1 MRTAVYERYTAV
13 LCIKMKKR
21 DFLTM
26 IKTLTLENGIRLV
39 MEPIPSLRTVSFGVW
54 VKVGSANETKE
65 NNGISHVIEHCLFKG
80 TTSRSAK
87 QLADEISAIGDQ
99 LNAFTGKECTAFY
112 GVTLTEYLPKLI
124 ELLGDMLRNST
135 FEEEPLKKELGV
147 ILEEID
153 MYDDSPEDLVHEL
166 LQKHVWEEHPLGYII
181 SGEKSV
187 VSEMTKEQIVEY
199 MKQYYCGSNM
209 VVSVAGNFDEDEML
223 DCLKEHFL
231 PIPEFG
237 TIVKSEYST
246 EKPQFHRCCCTR
258 KKDVEQLYMNLA
270 FETIPETDEL
280 RHVQI
285 MVNAL
290 LGGSNNSRL
299 FQEIRE
305 ELGLAYSVYSYSSLY
320 RAAGLFHVD
329 VIVNPANAITV
340 YEKLKQVLTNFSD
353 EILREEEVKALYTQ
367 LRTEMIMGS
376 ESARNRMEQN
386 AKSLLMHNRV
396 ILLEETIEKLS
407 KVTATDMRDF
417 AKKYLDIKKCGIC
430 LVGDV
435 SKDAELV
442 KKRWKSE

>member
-1 MRTAVYERYTAV
+1 
-13 LCIKMKKR
+13 
-21 DFLTM
+21 M
-26 IKTLTLENGIRLV
+26 IKTIELENGIRLV
-39 MEPIPSLRTVSFGVW
+39 MEPMPNLRTVSFGVW

-80 TTSRSAK
+80 TKTRSAK

-112 GVTLTEYLPKLI
+112 GVTLAEYLPKLI
-124 ELLGDMLRNST
+124 ELLGDMLQNST
-135 FEEEPLKKELGV
+135 FEEEPLQKELGV

-166 LQKHVWEEHPLGYII
+166 LQKQVWENHPLGYII

-187 VSEMTKEQIVEY
+187 VSAMTKEQILTY
-199 MKQYYCGSNM
+199 MKRYYCGSNM
-209 VVSVAGNFDEDEML
+209 VISVAGNFDEEETMA
-223 DCLKEHFL
+223 CLQEHFL
-231 PIPEFG
+231 SIPKNGEESG
-237 TIVKSEYST
+237 LAVSK
-246 EKPQFHRCCCTR
+246 EKPRFHRCVCER

-270 FETIPETDEL
+270 FETIPETDDL

-299 FQEIRE
+299 FQTIRE

-320 RAAGLFHVD
+320 RGAGLFHID
-329 VIVNPANAITV
+329 VIVNPANAVTV
-340 YEKLKQVLTNFSD
+340 YEKLREILKEFSD
-353 EILREEEVKALYTQ
+353 TKIGDSELKALYTQ

-386 AKSLLMHNRV
+386 AKALLMHERV
-396 ILLEETIEKLS
+396 VPLEETIEKLS
-407 KVTATDMRDF
+407 QVTAKEIQDF
-417 AKKYLDIKKCGIC
+417 AKKYLVMERCSIC
-430 LVGDV
+430 LVGEI
-435 SKDAELV
+435 SKEAEKV
-442 KKRWKSE
+442 KKHWKP

>member
-1 MRTAVYERYTAV
+1 
-13 LCIKMKKR
+13 
-21 DFLTM
+21 M
-26 IKTLTLENGIRLV
+26 IKTVTLQNGIRLV
-39 MEPIPSLRTVSFGVW
+39 MEPMPNLRTVSFGVW
-54 VKVGSANETKE
+54 VKVGSANETEE

-80 TTSRSAK
+80 TKTRSAK
-87 QLADEISAIGDQ
+87 QLADEISSIGDQ

-124 ELLGDMLRNST
+124 ELLGDMLQNST

-166 LQKHVWEEHPLGYII
+166 LQKGVWEDHPLGYII

-187 VSEMTKEQIVEY
+187 VSAMTKEQILAY

-209 VVSVAGNFDEDEML
+209 VVSIAGNFEEESVIS
-223 DCLKEHFL
+223 CLKEHFL
-231 PIPEFG
+231 SIPEFG
-237 TIVKSEYST
+237 EGTATVQPLE
-246 EKPQFHRCCCTR
+246 PPAFHRCTCER

-270 FETIPETDEL
+270 FETIPETDDL

-299 FQEIRE
+299 FQTIRE

-320 RAAGLFHVD
+320 RAAGLFHID
-329 VIVNPANAITV
+329 VIVNPSNAVTV
-340 YEKLKQVLTNFSD
+340 YEKLK
-353 EILREEEVKALYTQ
+353 EILREFSENPIDETERRALYTQ

-386 AKSLLMHNRV
+386 AKSLLMHGRV
-396 ILLEETIEKLS
+396 VPLEETIEKLS
-407 KVTATDMRDF
+407 EVTTEEMQAF
-417 AKKYLDIKKCGIC
+417 AAKYLNMDRCSLC
-430 LVGDV
+430 LVGEI
-435 SKDAELV
+435 SGEAKDV
-442 KKRWKSE
+442 KKHWKS

>member
-1 MRTAVYERYTAV
+1 
-13 LCIKMKKR
+13 
-21 DFLTM
+21 M
-26 IKTLTLENGIRLV
+26 IKTVTLENGIRVVL
-39 MEPIPSLRTVSFGVW
+39 EPMQNLHTVSFGVW
-54 VKVGSANETKE
+54 VKVGSANETIE

-80 TTSRSAK
+80 TKTRSAK

-124 ELLGDMLRNST
+124 ELMGDMLQNST

-166 LQKHVWEEHPLGYII
+166 LQKKVWEDHPLGYII

-187 VSEMTKEQIVEY
+187 VSAMTKEQILTY
-199 MKQYYCGSNM
+199 MKKYYCGSNM
-209 VVSVAGNFDEDEML
+209 VVSVAGNFDEEEVL
-223 DCLKEHFL
+223 SCLEKHFQS
-231 PIPEFG
+231 IPEFG
-237 TIVKSEYST
+237 ENADMKAVEAPVFCRTSCE
-246 EKPQFHRCCCTR
+246 R

-299 FQEIRE
+299 FQTIRE

-320 RAAGLFHVD
+320 RAAGLFHID
-329 VIVNPANAITV
+329 VIVNPANAVIV
-340 YEKLKQVLTNFSD
+340 YEKLR
-353 EILREEEVKALYTQ
+353 EILREFAELRISETERDALYRQ

-376 ESARNRMEQN
+376 ESARNRMEQIPWFCG
-386 AKSLLMHNRV
+386 SLWR
-396 ILLEETIEKLS
+396 
-407 KVTATDMRDF
+407 
-417 AKKYLDIKKCGIC
+417 
-430 LVGDV
+430 
-435 SKDAELV
+435 
-442 KKRWKSE
+442 

>member
-1 MRTAVYERYTAV
+1 
-13 LCIKMKKR
+13 
-21 DFLTM
+21 M
-26 IKTLTLENGIRLV
+26 IKTVTLENGIRLV
-39 MEPIPSLRTVSFGVW
+39 MEPIPNLRTVSFGVW
-54 VKVGSANETKE
+54 VKVGSANETIE

-80 TTSRSAK
+80 TKTRSAK

-112 GVTLTEYLPKLI
+112 GVTLTEYLPKLM
-124 ELLGDMLRNST
+124 ELMGDMLKNST
-135 FEEEPLKKELGV
+135 FEEEPLQKELGV

-166 LQKHVWEEHPLGYII
+166 LQKQVWENHPLGYII

-187 VSEMTKEQIVEY
+187 VSAMTKEQILAY

-209 VVSVAGNFDEDEML
+209 VVSVAGNFQEEEVL
-223 DCLKEHFL
+223 SGLSEHFL
-231 PIPEFG
+231 DIPEFG
-237 TIVKSEYST
+237 EQTREEHIT
-246 EKPQFHRCCCTR
+246 EKPEFHRCVCER

-270 FETIPETDEL
+270 FETVSETDEM

-299 FQEIRE
+299 FQTIRE

-320 RAAGLFHVD
+320 RRAGLFHID
-329 VIVNPANAITV
+329 VIVNPSNAVTV
-340 YEKLKQVLTNFSD
+340 YKKLC
-353 EILREEEVKALYTQ
+353 EILKDFSEHLIAEEELKSLYTQ

-396 ILLEETIEKLS
+396 VTLEETIEKLS
-407 KVTATDMRDF
+407 HVTARDMQKF
-417 AKKYLDIKKCGIC
+417 AQTYLDISKCSLC
-430 LVGDV
+430 LVGEL
-435 SKDAELV
+435 SKEANDV
-442 KKRWKSE
+442 KKHWKS

>member
-1 MRTAVYERYTAV
+1 
-13 LCIKMKKR
+13 
-21 DFLTM
+21 M
-26 IKTLTLENGIRLV
+26 IKTVTLANGIRLV
-39 MEPIPSLRTVSFGVW
+39 MEPMPNLRTASLGVW

-80 TTSRSAK
+80 TKSRTAK

-124 ELLGDMLRNST
+124 ELLGDMLQNST

-166 LQKHVWEEHPLGYII
+166 LQKHVWEDHPLGYII

-187 VSEMTKEQIVEY
+187 VSAMTKEQILTY

-209 VVSVAGNFDEDEML
+209 IISVAGNFDEEETVA
-223 DCLKEHFL
+223 CLKEHFL
-231 PIPEFG
+231 SIPEYG
-237 TIVKSEYST
+237 IAENELPAVTVPE
-246 EKPQFHRCCCTR
+246 FHRTVCER

-270 FETIPETDEL
+270 FETVPETDEL

-299 FQEIRE
+299 FQNIRE

-320 RAAGLFHVD
+320 RAAGLFHID
-329 VIVNPANAITV
+329 VIVNPSNAVTV
-340 YEKLKQVLTNFSD
+340 YEKLR
-353 EILREEEVKALYTQ
+353 EILKEFSEKRIEEQELKALYTQ

-386 AKSLLMHNRV
+386 AKSLLMHGRV
-396 ILLEETIEKLS
+396 VPLEETIEKLS
-407 KVTATDMRDF
+407 KVTAEDMQKF
-417 AKKYLDIKKCGIC
+417 AKEYLNIEQCSIC
-430 LVGDV
+430 LVGEI
-435 SKDAELV
+435 SKEAERV
-442 KKRWKSE
+442 KKHWKS